1 MLLACLE
8 EVHATGRDEYAMK
21 AGGFKRQLEQFDT
34 FFGLKLS
41 YLLFAPT
48 EQLSRTFQA
57 KNITVQEA
65 HSAAQA
71 THSYVQGKRSDK
83 AFKEWYGEVLSA
95 SEANTDPPVLP
106 RKRLM
111 RRLDDGHA
119 HTNQTQLST
128 CAMPSTLRLSMFCA
142 VNSIGALISV
152 TPE

>member
-1 MLLACLE
+1 
-8 EVHATGRDEYAMK
+8 MK

-48 EQLSRTFQA
+48 EQLSRTLQA

-83 AFKEWYGEVLSA
+83 AFQEWYGKVLSA

-106 RKRLM
+106 RKRRM
-111 RRLDDGHA
+111 PRRLDDGHA
-119 HTNQTQLST
+119 PHQPDL
-128 CAMPSTLRLSMFCA
+128 AEDMYRAKYFEA
-142 VNSIGALISV
+142 VDVLCGELNRRFDQRDRRIAGDIEKILLDLANG
-152 TPE
+152 